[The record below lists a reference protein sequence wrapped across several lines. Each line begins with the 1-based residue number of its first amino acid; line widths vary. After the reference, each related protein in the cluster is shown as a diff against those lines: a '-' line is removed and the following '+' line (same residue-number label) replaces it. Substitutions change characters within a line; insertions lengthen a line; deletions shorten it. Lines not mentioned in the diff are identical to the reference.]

1 MKKSIILIA
10 FILSV
15 KGVNGQSKKEQI
27 ANLSIRLD
35 SMLFILSSERTA
47 HNKEKLVLNAKINK
61 LEEQISTNKSIQV
74 FNGQNWM
81 AENLNVSTFRN
92 GDVITQAQS
101 DDEWQEAGFN
111 KQAAWCYYND
121 QIEDSTVVVK
131 TYGKLYNSFA
141 LNDPRG
147 LAPEGWRLPKEAD
160 WKILESSLINSGM
173 SLTDAFSKDGW
184 TNGLSG
190 TNTTGLNFHP
200 AGWRDVGCGGLGSQI
215 SYWAYQ
221 SPIGESTPYVS
232 LFFDENGLGTI
243 VNQSTSWIMGFNARC
258 IRE

>member
-1 MKKSIILIA
+1 MMKSIILIA

-15 KGVNGQSKKEQI
+15 KLVYSQSKKEQI
-27 ANLSIRLD
+27 NNLSIRLD
-35 SMLFILSSERTA
+35 SMLFLLSSERTA
-47 HNKEKLVLNAKINK
+47 HDAEKLLLNAKIK
-61 LEEQISTNKSIQV
+61 MLEGQIRSNQSIQV
-74 FNGQNWM
+74 GTQNWM

-92 GDVITQAQS
+92 GDVIPQAQS

-121 QIEDSTVVVK
+121 RIEDSSVVVK
-131 TYGKLYNSFA
+131 TYGKLYNSYA

-147 LAPEGWRLPKEAD
+147 LALEGWRLPTETD
-160 WKILESSLINSGM
+160 WKILEEGLLNSGM
-173 SLTDAFSKDGW
+173 NLTDAFSKDGW
-184 TNGLSG
+184 TNGYVG
-190 TNTTGLNFHP
+190 TNSTGLNFYP

-221 SPIGESTPYVS
+221 TPIGASTPYVS
-232 LFFDENGLGTI
+232 LDFDEVGSVAL
-243 VNQSTSWIMGFNARC
+243 VNQSTSWIMGFSVRC